1 MPTQQLPRAVVQRRF
16 GEIDR
21 FHDGP
26 PENEISAGMP
36 AGMVTDDTEQAVL
49 VARAI
54 VDGGGTV
61 DYADFAASLRAWE
74 RMASARGGEQLGPST
89 RRALDALAAGRPYD
103 EVGRRGDTNGAAMRI
118 APVGIA
124 AGIADLDALVDM
136 VEGASALTH
145 NTGLAISGAAAVA
158 AAVSAAIEGVDGDET
173 IEVAGRAADLG
184 SSRGAYSAGARVDR
198 RIRAA
203 VDLAHTEKEEL
214 SFLDEVCDLIGT
226 GVATQESVPA
236 AFALAARWPDDPW
249 RACCAAAGL
258 GGDSDTVGAIVGAL
272 LGARVGVR
280 ALPADAVETVR
291 RVNSFAPEPLVD
303 DLLKL
308 RAR

>member
-1 MPTQQLPRAVVQRRF
+1 
-16 GEIDR
+16 
-21 FHDGP
+21 
-26 PENEISAGMP
+26 
-36 AGMVTDDTEQAVL
+36 
-49 VARAI
+49 
-54 VDGGGTV
+54 
-61 DYADFAASLRAWE
+61 
-74 RMASARGGEQLGPST
+74 MASARGGEQLGPST
-89 RRALDALAAGRPYD
+89 RRALDALAAGTPYD

-136 VEGASALTH
+136 VEAASALTH

-158 AAVSAAIEGVDGDET
+158 AAVSAAIEGIDGNET
-173 IEVAGRAADLG
+173 IEVACRAADLG
-184 SSRGAYSAGARVDR
+184 VSRGAYSAGARVGR

-203 VDLAHTEKEEL
+203 VELTTTEKEDS

-249 RACCAAAGL
+249 RACCAAASL

-272 LGARVGVR
+272 LGAGVGVA

-291 RVNSFAPEPLVD
+291 RVNSFAPESLVD

-308 RAR
+308 RRR